1 MENHKNSAKFIPRG
15 NEKRIIKDIQGD
27 IPIASRPFLEIS
39 KQTGMSESEVIVAIR
54 KMKQEKVIR
63 KFGAVLR
70 HQKSGYTE
78 NAILIISAGRQAPQ
92 KIGAELACFREISHC
107 YQREPQFIGRY
118 GIFAMVHTRRG
129 ELNKLV
135 KTIIGRI
142 GVSDY
147 LVLTSDK
154 EFKKTS
160 LEPI

>member
-1 MENHKNSAKFIPRG
+1 MENHKNSSKFIPG
-15 NEKRIIKDIQGD
+15 DNEKRIIKEIQGD
-27 IPIASRPFLEIS
+27 IPIASRPFQEIA
-39 KQTGMSESEVIVAIR
+39 KRTGMSESEVIATVR
-54 KMKQEKVIR
+54 KMKHDKVIR

-78 NAILIISAGRQAPQ
+78 NAILIISAGRQAPE

-107 YQREPQFIGRY
+107 YQREPQFMGRY
-118 GIFAMVHTRRG
+118 GIFAMVHARRG
-129 ELNKLV
+129 ELDGLV

-142 GVSDY
+142 RVSDY